1 MMNNSINDSK
11 TCVSVVECL
20 KDKIENICKITMGL
34 DIKSIETQLDKQE
47 NILKNIEQY
56 MIGDDEK
63 GDDTNEILQGQ
74 IKDVEMHLKECMD
87 GIKSTG
93 ENVSKLLVEND
104 IKEIKLRL
112 NEQE

>member
-1 MMNNSINDSK
+1 
-11 TCVSVVECL
+11 
-20 KDKIENICKITMGL
+20 MGL

-74 IKDVEMHLKECMD
+74 IKDVEMHLKECMY
-87 GIKSTG
+87 GIKSTS

-112 NEQE
+112 NEQDNVLKYIKESVMNKNNNSKIFIFFCK